1 MFSFVKSIQSIV
13 NYMKSKK
20 WLWFT
25 ALSFGSA
32 AGVLI
37 SMLFINMMTKDVAEQ
52 TYMEEHRLESNLL
65 FGYITTRYDSLLS
78 VGGILSINPDI
89 IGRIDEKADSTLI
102 DLLEKISKN
111 INDKINISPI
121 EIKYYA
127 SSYKASKSENLE
139 FADLVMSS
147 GQNISGIAVNKN
159 GVRLI
164 GIAPVYKEKKVIGA
178 IEVSQS
184 IHALKLDFERL
195 GKEFVFVLNKNQLVF
210 LDIAHKTDTYSDVD
224 EMYKVAFHEYD
235 SKFYTNLQKLNIP
248 DIVKNKFI
256 SDAQYYTTYD
266 EAIDLN
272 GRQIGLFFIGESAEN
287 ANSFVQ
293 ITKNMINS
301 VTTVA
306 LGLVI
311 SLILFM
317 F

>member
-1 MFSFVKSIQSIV
+1 MFSFVKSIQSIL
-13 NYMKSKK
+13 NYLKSKK

-32 AGVLI
+32 SGVLI
-37 SMLFINMMTKDVAEQ
+37 SMMFINIMTKDVAQQ
-52 TYMEEHRLESNLL
+52 TYMEENRLESNLL
-65 FGYITTRYDSLLS
+65 FGYITARYDSLLS
-78 VGGILSINPDI
+78 VGGIISIHPDVSA
-89 IGRIDEKADSTLI
+89 RITEKADETLNT
-102 DLLEKISKN
+102 LLSDVTKS
-111 INDKINISPI
+111 INDKTNISPI

-127 SSYKASKSENLE
+127 STYKASRSENIE
-139 FADLVMSS
+139 FAELVMSS
-147 GQNISGIAVNKN
+147 GQNISGITVNKD

-164 GIAPVYKEKKVIGA
+164 GITPVYKEKKVIGA

-195 GKEFVFVLNKNQLVF
+195 GKEFVFVLDKNQLVF

-235 SKFYTNLQKLNIP
+235 SKFYSNTQKLNIP
-248 DIVKNKFI
+248 DIVENKFI

-272 GRQIGLFFIGESAEN
+272 GRQIGLFFIGESSEN